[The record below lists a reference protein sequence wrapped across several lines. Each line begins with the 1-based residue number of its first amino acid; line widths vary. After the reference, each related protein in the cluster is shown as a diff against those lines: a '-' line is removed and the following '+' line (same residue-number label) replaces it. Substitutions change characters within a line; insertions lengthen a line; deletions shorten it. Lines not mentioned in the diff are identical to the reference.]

1 MPKRFEG
8 SRQRTN
14 QLKSEMKKIFFVI
27 AAGALMMVSCNKSLS
42 PEAQK
47 AWDSFKEASA
57 KLESEEAVDANFQSP
72 EEFAAGVKAWNDAA
86 QKMKD
91 FATEFSTEQADSFA
105 SITAKCAPVIE
116 KATQLLQQAAAQGA
130 LEDGAEEEAATE
142 EETEETAEE

>member
-1 MPKRFEG
+1 
-8 SRQRTN
+8 
-14 QLKSEMKKIFFVI
+14 MKKIFFVI

-57 KLESEEAVDANFQSP
+57 KLESEEAVDA
-72 EEFAAGVKAWNDAA
+72 WNDAA

-116 KATQLLQQAAAQGA
+116 KASQLLQQAAAQGA
-130 LEDGAEEEAATE
+130 LEDGAEEEGATE